1 MASLR
6 LDFNSK
12 SERREEGG
20 RGRGREQE
28 KKRGEERRGKG
39 SALSLKT
46 TPCHESRGRH
56 GARARPRVELRQREC
71 RGQAGLSERRPGC
84 SRGSG
89 GACTTERARSLTA
102 IVTNERKKKDIT
114 PEPPPPPPSPY
125 HCAQPVFI
133 GCGGNGMVL
142 CRSIKLPMAR
152 CRGDDDEAVRLEAV
166 AATSHA
172 DVDAAAAAAVGVNL
186 LGAGDLVQNRLNFV

>member
-1 MASLR
+1 MILFRRRQAGGQAVASLR

-12 SERREEGG
+12 SERRQEGG

-56 GARARPRVELRQREC
+56 GARPRVGLRQREC

-114 PEPPPPPPSPY
+114 PEPPPPPPPSPY

-152 CRGDDDEAVRLEAV
+152 CRAR
-166 AATSHA
+166 
-172 DVDAAAAAAVGVNL
+172 
-186 LGAGDLVQNRLNFV
+186 